1 VIPAI
6 LSGCSAA
13 ILLCFILFFAFLLS
27 VFLYEKRAFRKGKGT
42 KEYHDGLHR
51 RYVRSKIA
59 RLKNLRLYYLISDYS
74 HCGEEKRAKE
84 LEPFLRSDRLFGIQ

>member
-1 VIPAI
+1 MIPAI
-6 LSGCSAA
+6 LSGLAAA
-13 ILLCFILFFAFLLS
+13 ILLCFILLCFFFSA